1 MKKLKNIKAAFID
14 LDGTLLDSER
24 IYQIFWKE
32 SFKEHGYDV
41 SLIDPLNLRSLDRN
55 LANEYLKSIY
65 GDSINL
71 DEIRFTRNKLMKEY
85 LDKND
90 YEIKPFVKEGLAYLN
105 SKNIDCYVVSATKKE
120 EIINLLNKYDLAKY
134 FKNVFSTK
142 DIKRGKPYPDVYL
155 GALKFANVNPKN
167 SIAIEDSPNGV
178 LSAFNAKM
186 NVIMVIDLT
195 NPNKN
200 LRKNVYRTIK
210 NFNSLKYIV

>member
-32 SFKEHGYDV
+32 SFKKCGYDV

-55 LANEYLKSIY
+55 LANEYIKSIY
-65 GDSINL
+65 GESINL
-71 DEIRFTRNKLMKEY
+71 DEIRSTRNKLMKEY

-90 YEIKPFVKEGLAYLN
+90 YKIKPFVKEGLSYLN

-155 GALKFANVNPKN
+155 EALKFANVNPKN

-186 NVIMVIDLT
+186 NVIMIIDLT
-195 NPNKN
+195 YPTKK
-200 LRKNVYRTIK
+200 LRKNIYRTIK